1 MLRFT
6 PYLLKTLWRHRSRT
20 MLTVSGSAVALFV
33 FCFVGAIQEGMN
45 ELADQQ
51 QADSSLIV
59 FQANKFCPA
68 TSHLPQDYE
77 RTIAR
82 IEGVREV
89 VPMQVFTNNCRAS
102 LDVVVFYGLPAER
115 IQRVRDLQLTAGDWS
130 EFRRHQD
137 GALVGRRVAERR
149 RLPVGGKFSIGEV
162 TVTVAG
168 IFASPDSAEENYT
181 YTHLDFLQRRRSR
194 NLAGTVTQFEV
205 LLDPGAAAD
214 HLCGQI
220 DQAFRGGPAAT
231 DTRPK
236 GAFQASSLGDL
247 SHLIGLTHYLALA
260 CVGLVLAL
268 VATTTFMAVQDR
280 IREHAVLQTI
290 GFSGRRVFALV
301 LAESVLLSVA
311 GGVLGVGGALA
322 VLTWK
327 GFALGAEAVTI
338 SFVASPRLAA
348 IGLAIAA
355 LTGIAAGILP
365 AWQAARIEIVRALRN
380 A

>member
-1 MLRFT
+1 MFRFT

-51 QADSSLIV
+51 RADSSLIV

-89 VPMQVFTNNCRAS
+89 VPIQVFTNNCRAS

-115 IQRVRDLQLTAGDWS
+115 IQRVRDLQLTAGDWND
-130 EFRRHQD
+130 FRRNQD

-149 RLPVGGKFSIGEV
+149 RLQVGGKFSIGEV
-162 TVTVAG
+162 TATVAG

-205 LLDPGAAAD
+205 LLDPNAAGD
-214 HLCGQI
+214 RICRQI

-247 SHLIGLTHYLALA
+247 SHLIGLAGYLALA

-348 IGLAIAA
+348 IGLAVAA
-355 LTGIAAGILP
+355 LTGIAAGVLP

-380 A
+380 V